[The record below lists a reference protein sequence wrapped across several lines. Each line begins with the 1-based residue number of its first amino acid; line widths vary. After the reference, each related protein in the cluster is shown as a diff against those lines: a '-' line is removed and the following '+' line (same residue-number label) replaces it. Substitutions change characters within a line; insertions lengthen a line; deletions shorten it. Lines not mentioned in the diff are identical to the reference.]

1 MENFIEDTLNQLI
14 EEAKKIK
21 PIDDFEKGKLFGYYF
36 SISYILSQ
44 AVSFGVIDKLS
55 ENLREFNPES
65 LLNETTD

>member
-36 SISYILSQ
+36 SISYIKS
-44 AVSFGVIDKLS
+44 SSKFWS
-55 ENLREFNPES
+55 Y
-65 LLNETTD
+65 